1 MRLRYRIGMG
11 MVLLIFLLLAAVA
24 VGASAQENVVRAILF
39 YSPSCGHCHHVME
52 ELLPPLREQ
61 YGAQLQIL
69 EIDAATEAGSRFYQF
84 STELY
89 EIPPEW
95 QGVPRLVV
103 GDKYLIGSQQIPEQ
117 FPVLIEKYLAAG
129 GADWP
134 AIPDLPTEEFAS
146 VTVCPTWQE
155 KYMQDPVGSTLCVI
169 VLVGLLIALWAVAK
183 SRSWQS
189 RLAARVR
196 PWGFLAVALVGFIAA
211 SYLSYVETTQSSAIC
226 GPVGDCNAVQ
236 QSQFALLFGCVPM
249 AIFGLL
255 GYFAVL
261 ATFVYGYRGQGRY
274 AEYAPLATFLL
285 TVFGTRFSAGLTFVE
300 PFVIGATCSW
310 CLTSAGPMGLL
321 LLVSAGPGWEAIAHS
336 KWQRANG

>member
-1 MRLRYRIGMG
+1 MRLRYRIGM
-11 MVLLIFLLLAAVA
+11 VLLTFLLLLA
-24 VGASAQENVVRAILF
+24 VGVSASAQESVVRAILF
-39 YSPSCGHCHHVME
+39 YSPSCGHCHRVME
-52 ELLPPLREQ
+52 EVLPPLREQ

-69 EIDAATEAGSRFYQF
+69 EIDAATEAGSRFYQL

-95 QGVPRLVV
+95 QGVPRLLV

-117 FPVLIEKYLAAG
+117 FPILIEKYLAAG
-129 GADWP
+129 GVDWP

-146 VTVCPTWQE
+146 VTDCPTWQE

-169 VLVGLLIALWAVAK
+169 VLVGLLATLGAVAK
-183 SRSWQS
+183 SHSWQS
-189 RLAARVR
+189 RLAGRVR
-196 PWGFLAVALVGFIAA
+196 PWGFLVVALVGFIAA

-255 GYFAVL
+255 GYLAVL
-261 ATFVYGYRGQGRY
+261 ATFVYGYWGEGRY

-285 TVFGTRFSAGLTFVE
+285 TVFGVLFSAGLTFLE

-310 CLTSAGPMGLL
+310 CLTSAVSMGLL
-321 LLVSAGPGWEAIAHS
+321 LLFSAGPGWEALS
-336 KWQRANG
+336 RR

>member
-11 MVLLIFLLLAAVA
+11 MVLLTFLLLAVVA
-24 VGASAQENVVRAILF
+24 VGASAQESVVRAILF

-52 ELLPPLREQ
+52 EILPPLREQ

-69 EIDAATEAGSRFYQF
+69 EIDAATEAGSQFYQV

-95 QGVPRLVV
+95 QGVPRLLV
-103 GDKYLIGSQQIPEQ
+103 GEKYLVGSQQIPEQ

-129 GADWP
+129 GVDWP

-146 VTVCPTWQE
+146 VTACPTWQE

-169 VLVGLLIALWAVAK
+169 VLAGLLAALGAVAK
-183 SRSWQS
+183 SQPWQA
-189 RLAARVR
+189 RLAERVR

-211 SYLSYVETTQSSAIC
+211 VYLSYVETTQSSAIC

-255 GYFAVL
+255 GYLAVF
-261 ATFVYGYRGQGRY
+261 ATFIYGYWGRGRY

-285 TVFGTRFSAGLTFVE
+285 TVFGVLFSAGLTFLE
-300 PFVIGATCSW
+300 PFVIGATCAW
-310 CLTSAGPMGLL
+310 CLTSAVSMGLL
-321 LLVSAGPGWEAIAHS
+321 LLFSAGPGWEVVTNN
-336 KWQRANG
+336 K